1 MLLSGKNATES
12 FEDVGHS
19 PDAREMQEKY
29 LIGEVSE
36 PAVTRFKVQIPST
49 VCNCV

>member
-1 MLLSGKNATES
+1 MKGKDGTDA

-29 LIGEVSE
+29 LIGTIANPV
-36 PAVTRFKVQIPST
+36 KKNVQVASKDRT
-49 VCNCV
+49 ENGNF